1 METRRL
7 ARYYLTGASI
17 HVRAL
22 LIMVLC
28 MVLCASLNAF
38 GQQIT
43 GTIAGTVRDAQGAM
57 VTSATIKATNVD
69 TGLYR
74 STATTADG
82 TYSIQYLP
90 VGTYTIEVNATGFKG
105 FVQKNVILTVDQ
117 TQALNVTLAVGVQS
131 QIVVV
136 TEAPPLVDTS
146 TAELGRT
153 VQPSEIIGLPL
164 VNRNAYAEL
173 SLTPGVQSNS
183 ASPSSNPSGTPNF
196 VIGLP
201 STQVVVNG
209 GIDGGTPMVSFY
221 LDGGINMTGLRNY
234 GNPLPNPDALQ
245 EFRVETSDFSAQ
257 YGRMSGA
264 VVTAITKSGTNQIH
278 GSLFEFNRNTDLN
291 DTPWNSRFNPPYHRN
306 QFGGVVGGPVKRDK
320 AFFLF
325 SYGGL
330 RQVVGQQLTG
340 AVVPTAA
347 EREGDFTADS
357 FKVYVPGTSKTTKV
371 QVNGTNSSPNCATPK
386 PNCVPSAL
394 LDQTAANIMSKYVP
408 LPTNPTNNSYS
419 GFFTGPTNQNEY
431 LGNTTRPYRIRTTLQ
446 SATFT

>member
-1 METRRL
+1 MKIRRL
-7 ARYYLTGASI
+7 ARHLLRGASTPF
-17 HVRAL
+17 RGL
-22 LIMVLC
+22 LILILC
-28 MVLCASLNAF
+28 GGLHAHA
-38 GQQIT
+38 QQIT
-43 GTIAGTVRDAQGAM
+43 GTIAGSVKDTQGAV
-57 VTSATIKATNVD
+57 VTSATIKATNVE
-69 TGLYR
+69 TGLVR
-74 STATTADG
+74 STTTTTDG
-82 TYSIQYLP
+82 AYLIQYLP
-90 VGTYTIEVNATGFKG
+90 VGNYKVEVNASGFKR
-105 FVQKNVILTVDQ
+105 FVQENVVMTVDQ
-117 TQALNVTLAVGVQS
+117 TQALNVTLSVGVQS
-131 QIVVV
+131 QTVTV
-136 TEAPPLVDTS
+136 TEAPPLVEINS
-146 TAELGRT
+146 AELGRT
-153 VQPSEIIGLPL
+153 VEPSEIIGLPL

-221 LDGGINMTGLRNY
+221 LDGGVNMTGLRNY

-291 DTPWNSRFNPPYHRN
+291 DTPWNSTFNPPYHRN
-306 QFGGVVGGPVKRDK
+306 QFGGVVGGPVMRDK

-340 AVVPTAA
+340 AVVPTTA
-347 EREGDFTADS
+347 EREGDFTADA
-357 FKVYVPGTSKTTKV
+357 FTVYMPGTSKTTKM
-371 QVNGTNSSPNCATPK
+371 QVDGTNNSPNCATAK

-394 LDQTAANIMSKYVP
+394 LDKTAANIISKHVP
-408 LPTNPTNNSYS
+408 CPPTRQTTAILASLPAPPTRTNI
-419 GFFTGPTNQNEY
+419 
-431 LGNTTRPYRIRTTLQ
+431 LANTIRSFRIRTALR
-446 SATFT
+446 SATST

>member
-1 METRRL
+1 MKIRRL
-7 ARYYLTGASI
+7 ARHFLTGASTRS
-17 HVRAL
+17 RAL
-22 LIMVLC
+22 LILILC
-28 MVLCASLNAF
+28 GGLNAHA
-38 GQQIT
+38 QQIT
-43 GTIAGTVRDAQGAM
+43 GTIAGTVKDTQGAV

-69 TGLYR
+69 TGLVR
-74 STATTADG
+74 STTTTTDG
-82 TYSIQYLP
+82 AYLIQYLP
-90 VGTYTIEVNATGFKG
+90 VGNYKVEVNASGFKR
-105 FVQKNVILTVDQ
+105 FVQENVVMTVDQ
-117 TQALNVTLAVGVQS
+117 TQALNVTLSVGVLS
-131 QIVVV
+131 QTVTV
-136 TEAPPLVDTS
+136 TEAPPLVEINS
-146 TAELGRT
+146 AELGRT
-153 VQPSEIIGLPL
+153 VEPSEIIGLPL

-221 LDGGINMTGLRNY
+221 LDGGVNMTGLRNY

-291 DTPWNSRFNPPYHRN
+291 DTPWNSTFNPPYHRN

-330 RQVVGQQLTG
+330 R
-340 AVVPTAA
+340 
-347 EREGDFTADS
+347 
-357 FKVYVPGTSKTTKV
+357 
-371 QVNGTNSSPNCATPK
+371 
-386 PNCVPSAL
+386 
-394 LDQTAANIMSKYVP
+394 
-408 LPTNPTNNSYS
+408 
-419 GFFTGPTNQNEY
+419 
-431 LGNTTRPYRIRTTLQ
+431 
-446 SATFT
+446 